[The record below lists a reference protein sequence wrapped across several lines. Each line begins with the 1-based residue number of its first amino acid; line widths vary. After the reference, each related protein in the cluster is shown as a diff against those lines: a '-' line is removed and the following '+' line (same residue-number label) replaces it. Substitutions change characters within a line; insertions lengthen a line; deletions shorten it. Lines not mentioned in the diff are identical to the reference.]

1 MTFQGTCN
9 AVEEIV
15 EEIITNGMDGLET
28 AVGILINEAMKVER
42 SRVLGAEP
50 WQRSENRCGHANGF
64 KPKTLNT
71 RVGKLA
77 LQIPQVRGGVEFYP
91 SALERGERSERALKL
106 AIAEMY
112 VNGVSTRKVTGVM
125 ETLCGLEVTSS
136 EVSRCSRLLD
146 DDLEK
151 WRNRPIGCIPYLVLD
166 ARYENVRIDGVVQSC
181 AVLVAAAVRDDGK
194 RSIVGVSV
202 SVSESEIHWRNF
214 LSSLKQRGLHG
225 IKMIT
230 SDSHEGLKAALK
242 ATFNG
247 VPWQRCQVHLQRNA
261 AAYIPRLDMREPVA
275 HDIRAIFNAPDR
287 AEAERLMELT
297 VRKYQGSASRLA
309 SWMENNLHE
318 GLTVFSLPHSHRQR
332 LRTSNMIER
341 VNREIKRRTRVAT
354 IFPNEASLLRLV
366 SAVLMETSEEWET
379 GKIYIQ

>member
-275 HDIRAIFNAPDR
+275 RDIRAIFNAPDR
-287 AEAERLMELT
+287 AEAERLMDLT